1 MFDEDAVAAVA
12 VLWVAFMA
20 VLGFYVIRIGMMLH
34 QQRATERY
42 YRLRLALHRG
52 RLSRDAA
59 RLEGSERA
67 GG

>member
-1 MFDEDAVAAVA
+1 MFDEDALAAVV

-42 YRLRLALHRG
+42 YRLRLAMQRG
-52 RLSRDAA
+52 RQSREAA
-59 RLEGSERA
+59 RVESSERA

>member
-1 MFDEDAVAAVA
+1 MFDEDAVAAVV

-34 QQRATERY
+34 QQRSTERY

-52 RLSRDAA
+52 HLSREAA
-59 RLEGSERA
+59 RVESSERA
-67 GG
+67 GA

>member
-1 MFDEDAVAAVA
+1 MFDEDALAAVV

-42 YRLRLALHRG
+42 YRLRLAMQRG
-52 RLSRDAA
+52 RQSREAA
-59 RLEGSERA
+59 RVERSERA